1 MAASGSPPRTA
12 RVVWH
17 ESADE
22 RAWIANSTSAI
33 AQALRI
39 ALAAP
44 GHAHLLLSGGT
55 TPAPVYR
62 ALAADRLDWLRVVV
76 GLVDERDVEPD
87 ADGSNARLIRE
98 SLLHGAAAVAKFE
111 PLRGSNQSIEEAV
124 RQANAFWHERIPLAT
139 DDRAEENE
147 NIVAVLG
154 MGDDGHTA
162 SLFPGAANL
171 PDALESTEP
180 YAAIDATGC
189 KVAGAY
195 PHRISLT
202 PFGLAQARTR
212 VLLIRGAGK
221 RDVLER
227 ALDDGVV
234 ETMPIRAVIDL
245 PGAPLH
251 VHWCP

>member
-1 MAASGSPPRTA
+1 MAAAGSPPRTA

-17 ESADE
+17 EGADE
-22 RAWIANSTSAI
+22 HAWVTNSASAI
-33 AQALRI
+33 AHALRV
-39 ALAAP
+39 ALAGT

-62 ALAADRLDWLRVVV
+62 ALAAQDLDWSRVIV

-87 ADGSNARLIRE
+87 AEGSNARLIRE
-98 SLLHGAAAVAKFE
+98 SLLHGPAAAARFE
-111 PLRGSNQSIEEAV
+111 LLRASHQSIEAAV
-124 RQANAFWHERIPLAT
+124 REANAQWNARIPLSA
-139 DDRAEENE
+139 DDAGAEAG

-171 PDALESTEP
+171 ADALASTEP
-180 YAAIDATGC
+180 YAFVDATGC

-202 PFGLAQARTR
+202 PFGLAEAGTR
-212 VLLIRGAGK
+212 LLLIRGAGK

-227 ALDDGVV
+227 ALGEGVV
-234 ETMPIRAVIDL
+234 ATMPIRAAMDL

>member
-1 MAASGSPPRTA
+1 MNLPGSPSRAA

-17 ESADE
+17 ESVDE
-22 RAWIANSTSAI
+22 SAWVASSTAAI
-33 AQALRI
+33 AHALRV

-44 GHAHLLLSGGT
+44 GHVHLLLSGGT
-55 TPAPVYR
+55 TPAPAYR
-62 ALAADRLDWLRVVV
+62 ALAARDLDWSRAIV

-98 SLLHGAAAVAKFE
+98 SLLQGAAAAARFE
-111 PLRGSNQSIEEAV
+111 PLRGSNQSIDAAV
-124 RQANAFWHERIPLAT
+124 RQANALWHERIPFAT
-139 DDRAEENE
+139 DDGAEDNE

-212 VLLIRGAGK
+212 LLLIRGAGK
-221 RDVLER
+221 REVLER
-227 ALDDGVV
+227 ALGDGAV
-234 ETMPIRAVIDL
+234 ETMPIRAAIDL

-251 VHWCP
+251 IHWCP